1 MTASGLTYYSDPDH
15 YEDHSKQEVKY
26 TTCYMCACR
35 CGVKVYVEDNKLR
48 YLKGNPDHPTN
59 QGVLCGKGSSGIMKQ
74 YSPAKLQKPLLR
86 KPGAERGSGEFQEIS
101 WEEALGML
109 SERLEKIRS
118 SDPRKLAF
126 FTGRDQMQ
134 ALTGLWATQFGTPNF
149 AAHGG
154 FCSVN
159 MAAGGIYTTGAP
171 FWEFGSPDWDRTK
184 YFLMWGVAEDHDSNP
199 IKIGLEKIKRRGA
212 KFVAINPVRTGYAAI
227 ADEWVGIR
235 PGTDAMLAL
244 SMVHVLLERELFD
257 WEYLV
262 RYTNAPYLVIDNEGA
277 SDHGLFLRDDNGNPQ
292 VWDQNSGGFAD
303 ATGTD
308 IAPALF
314 GEYTG
319 PKGER
324 VKTAMT
330 LMAERYL
337 SDEYSPERAA
347 EITGIDAERI
357 EQIALEMA
365 HVAFRETIEIDCEW
379 TDWAGRKQD
388 KFIGRPV
395 SMHAMRGISA
405 HSNGFQTCRS
415 IHFLQMLLG
424 TVDVPGGFRSK
435 PPFPKQ
441 VPPAMKPMGGD
452 VEKALAP
459 DTPLAGPPLGQPTA
473 PEDLLFDGDGKPLR
487 IDKAYT
493 WEAPLAAHGMM
504 HMVLTNAYNED
515 PYPIDTFMTF
525 MANMSWNSTMN
536 TQGVMEML
544 TAKKDDGEYRI
555 PFVVVSDA
563 FHSEMVNYSDLVLPD
578 TTYFERYDCISMLD
592 RPISEPDGPADAIRH
607 PVIEPDR
614 DVRAFQDVLVDLAS
628 RLKLPAFTNEDGEP
642 KFKDYKDFI
651 VNFEKAPGIGFL
663 SGWRGKSGEKSLVGE
678 PNPNQ
683 WEKYLENQSFFAY
696 HLPEHMRFY
705 KGWNK
710 DYLEFAK
717 ESGYLGSS
725 EPVVMNFYS
734 EPLQRFRLAGEGVY
748 EGPKPEDPVD
758 RERLKSYFDP
768 LPFWYKPLE
777 QQRVEDDEYPF
788 FALTQRPMIMY
799 HSWDSQ
805 NAWQRQILAKNYL
818 YMNRERAEQL
828 GIPDKGWAWVES
840 HHGKIRCQVKHMEGT
855 EPTTVWTYNA
865 IGKQKGSWGLKP
877 NAAESNEGFLM
888 NHLISELLPE
898 KMGERRIT
906 NSDPITGQ
914 AAWFD
919 LRVKISPAASGEE
932 GVWPEFPGIKPF
944 PGEPERPEVLRYDT
958 RGRK

>member
-1 MTASGLTYYSDPDH
+1 MTASGLSYYADPAN

-101 WEEALGML
+101 WDEAMGML
-109 SERLEKIRS
+109 TERLEKIRAT
-118 SDPRKLAF
+118 DPRKLAF

-134 ALTGLWATQFGTPNF
+134 ALTGMWATQFGTPNF

-171 FWEFGSPDWDRTK
+171 FWEFGSPDWDNTK

-257 WEYLV
+257 WDYMV
-262 RYTNAPYLVIDNEGA
+262 KYTNAPYLVIQNEGA
-277 SDHGLFLRDDNGNPQ
+277 SDHGLFLRDGEGKPQ
-292 VWDQNSGGFAD
+292 IWDQNTGGFAD

-319 PKGER
+319 PNGER
-324 VKTAMT
+324 LKTSMT

-337 SDEYSPERAA
+337 ADEYSPERAA
-347 EITGIDAERI
+347 EITGIAAERI

-379 TDWAGRKQD
+379 TDWAGRKQE

-405 HSNGFQTCRS
+405 HSNGFQTCRA
-415 IHFLQMLLG
+415 IHFLQMMLG

-435 PPFPKQ
+435 PPFPKH
-441 VPPAMKPMGGD
+441 VPPQAKPMGGD

-459 DTPLAGPPLGQPTA
+459 NTPLGGPPLGQPTE
-473 PEDLLFDGDGKPLR
+473 PEDLLYDNDGKPLR

-493 WEAPLAAHGMM
+493 WEAPMSAHGMM

-536 TQGVMEML
+536 TTGVMEML
-544 TAKKDDGEYRI
+544 TDKKDDGEYRI

-578 TTYFERYDCISMLD
+578 TTYFERYDCISLLD

-614 DVRAFQDVLVDLAS
+614 DVRPFQEVLVDLGG
-628 RLKLPAFTNEDGEP
+628 RLKLPAFTGEDGEP
-642 KFKDYKDFI
+642 KYDGYKDFI
-651 VNFEKAPGIGFL
+651 TRFEKAPGIGFL
-663 SGWRGKSGEKSLVGE
+663 AGWRGKNGEKSLVGE

-683 WEKYLENQSFFAY
+683 WEKYLENESFFVY
-696 HLPEHMRFY
+696 HLPENQRFY

-710 DYLEFAK
+710 DYLEWAK
-717 ESGYLGSS
+717 ESGYVGST

-734 EPLQRFRLAGEGVY
+734 EPLQKFRLAGEGVY
-748 EGPKPEDPVD
+748 DGPTPDDPTD
-758 RERLKSYFDP
+758 RERLKNYFDP
-768 LPFWYKPLE
+768 LPFWYQPLE
-777 QQRVEDDEYPF
+777 QQRVDDDEYPF

-805 NAWQRQILAKNYL
+805 NVWQRQILAYNHL
-818 YMNRERAEQL
+818 YMNRARAEQL
-828 GIPDKGWAWVES
+828 GIPDEGWAWVES
-840 HHGKIRCQVKHMEGT
+840 HHGRIRCQVKHMEGT
-855 EPTTVWTYNA
+855 EPSTVWTYNA
-865 IGKQKGSWGLKP
+865 IGKQKGSWGLSSD
-877 NAAESNEGFLM
+877 AAESNQGFLM

-919 LRVKISPAASGEE
+919 LRVKVTPAAPGEE
-932 GVWPEFPGIKPF
+932 GIWPQFPEIKDF
-944 PGEPERPEVLRYDT
+944 PGEPETPEVLRYDT